1 MVITKEDSRRVNG
14 QMGSCGI
21 ICMGCELGS
30 GSAAGTAVKLK
41 DHILSIGIAQWASDL
56 PGGAEIN
63 FERLIKDLEWLSENT
78 HCIGCEQGGGPPDC
92 VIRNCAKE
100 RGYTVCNNCS
110 DLESCD
116 KFEWLGETGKQLKTM
131 LSNSTGKTK
140 EELLMTTKP

>member
-1 MVITKEDSRRVNG
+1 MVIMKEDSRRMDG
-14 QMGSCGI
+14 QMGPCGI

-30 GSAAGTAVKLK
+30 GTVAETAVKLK
-41 DHILSIGIAQWASDL
+41 DHIQSIGIAQWAPDL
-56 PGGAEIN
+56 PGGAEVN
-63 FERLIKDLEWLSENT
+63 FERLNKNLEWLSKNT

-92 VIRNCAKE
+92 AIRNCAKG

-140 EELLMTTKP
+140 EEFLTTTKP

>member
-1 MVITKEDSRRVNG
+1 MVITKEDSRTVNG

-21 ICMGCELGS
+21 ICMDCKLGS

-92 VIRNCAKE
+92 VIRNCAKG

-131 LSNSTGKTK
+131 LSNSKGKTK